1 MGWNSW
7 NWHGK
12 KDITEAIVRETID
25 AMVSTGL
32 RDAGYRYV
40 VVDGGWRDTKLGPKG
55 KERTGAAARERD
67 VAGPP
72 AGAQRSCCSHPY
84 RPGVGR
90 PGLSSSWNPIF
101 MKTSRILLALVFAVL
116 PVARSAAARPVPA
129 S

>member
-25 AMVSTGL
+25 AMVSIGL

-40 VVDGGWRDTKLGPKG
+40 VVDGGWRDTKLGPNG
-55 KERTGAAARERD
+55 EERTGAAARERD

-72 AGAQRSCCSHPY
+72 AERSLPAALTPFVREPLDPGRAQAGTQYS
-84 RPGVGR
+84 
-90 PGLSSSWNPIF
+90 
-101 MKTSRILLALVFAVL
+101 
-116 PVARSAAARPVPA
+116 
-129 S
+129 